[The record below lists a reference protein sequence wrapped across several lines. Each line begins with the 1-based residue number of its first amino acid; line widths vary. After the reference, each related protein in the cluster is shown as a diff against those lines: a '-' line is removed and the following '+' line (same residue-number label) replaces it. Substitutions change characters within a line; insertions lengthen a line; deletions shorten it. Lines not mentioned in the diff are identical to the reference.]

1 MGFLKQD
8 ALSEAVKGRNFQ
20 PLCCFLVQQTGNPLA
35 HFPCGLVGKGNGAYL
50 VRRVTLLDQPGYF
63 TGDNPGLAAP
73 GARQY
78 KTGPI
83 DAFDRLL
90 LRLIEILQVQGG

>member
-8 ALSEAVKGRNFQ
+8 ALSEAVKGRYFQ
-20 PLCCFLVQQTGNPLA
+20 PLRCFPVHETGNPLS
-35 HFPCGLVGKGNGAYL
+35 HFPGCLVSKGNGAYL
-50 VRRVTLLDQPGYF
+50 MCRVSLVDQPGYF
-63 TGDNPGLAAP
+63 TSDNAGLAAP
-73 GARQY
+73 GACQY
-78 KTGPI
+78 EAGPI

>member
-8 ALSEAVKGRNFQ
+8 ALSEAMKGRYFQ
-20 PLCCFLVQQTGNPLA
+20 PLRCFLGHETGNPLP
-35 HFPCGLVGKGNGAYL
+35 HFPCRLVSKGNGTYL
-50 VRRVTLLDQPGYF
+50 MGRVTLVDQPGYF
-63 TGDNPGLAAP
+63 TGDNAGLAAP
-73 GARQY
+73 GTRQY
-78 KTGPI
+78 ETGPL